1 MTIPEFAKSIGVG
14 RSTAY
19 RMVVLGQVVAVNVG
33 CASTVRLRITPAH
46 YEAYLESRRVSQL
59 VTSGAR

>member
-1 MTIPEFAKSIGVG
+1 MTIPQFAKAIGVG

-19 RMVVLGQVVAVNVG
+19 RMVVLGQVETVNVG

-46 YEAYLESRRVSQL
+46 YEAYLESRKVRQL
-59 VTSGAR
+59 ASAGAR